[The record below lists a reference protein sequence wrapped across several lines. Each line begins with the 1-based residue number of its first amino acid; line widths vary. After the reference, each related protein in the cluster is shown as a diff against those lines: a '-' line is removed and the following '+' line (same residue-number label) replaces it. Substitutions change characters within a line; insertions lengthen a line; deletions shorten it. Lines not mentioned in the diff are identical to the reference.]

1 MTARNAKFALHGV
14 KHQQGRAVVRLLAAA
29 MVLAAAGCS
38 ATHQDFA
45 DSPSSTG
52 GLVSQNKTTNGA
64 AATASQASFSQASS
78 SQTGEGKSML
88 LPSELG
94 YSMSLLNEAQQTEDY
109 PAIAV
114 LSDKDPALL
123 TPEERKALEAEL
135 LKLNKKAGN

>member
-1 MTARNAKFALHGV
+1 
-14 KHQQGRAVVRLLAAA
+14 
-29 MVLAAAGCS
+29 
-38 ATHQDFA
+38 
-45 DSPSSTG
+45 
-52 GLVSQNKTTNGA
+52 
-64 AATASQASFSQASS
+64 
-78 SQTGEGKSML
+78 ML

>member
-1 MTARNAKFALHGV
+1 MTARDAKSSLHGV
-14 KHQQGRAVVRLLAAA
+14 KHQQGRAGVRLLAAA
-29 MVLAAAGCS
+29 MLLAAAGCS

-45 DSPSSTG
+45 DSPSATS
-52 GLVSQNKTTNGA
+52 GLVAQTRTTNGT
-64 AATASQASFSQASS
+64 ATSDKQATGKLASGNQA
-78 SQTGEGKSML
+78 GEGQSML

-109 PAIAV
+109 PAVAV

-135 LKLNKKAGN
+135 LKLNKRAGN

>member
-1 MTARNAKFALHGV
+1 MTARNAQSSLHGV
-14 KHQQGRAVVRLLAAA
+14 KHQQGRAGVRLLAAA
-29 MVLAAAGCS
+29 MLLAAAGCS

-45 DSPSSTG
+45 DSPSATS
-52 GLVSQNKTTNGA
+52 GLVAQNKTANGT
-64 AATASQASFSQASS
+64 ATTDKQASAQ
-78 SQTGEGKSML
+78 QVGEGQSLL

-109 PAIAV
+109 PAVAV

-123 TPEERKALEAEL
+123 NPEERKALEAEL